1 MLVNVLHLEFHV
13 FNQHFV
19 DSFISII
26 GSCLSGSLTIK
37 LKDQIHIDYLKRE
50 MTLRAVHA
58 SISIY
63 TST

>member
-1 MLVNVLHLEFHV
+1 MLVNVLDLEFYV

-26 GSCLSGSLTIK
+26 SSCLSGSLTIK
-37 LKDQIHIDYLKRE
+37 LKDKIHIDYLKRE

-58 SISIY
+58 SINIY
-63 TST
+63 IST